1 LKILG
6 IYDVKHLSSLEN
18 FTSVVHLE
26 MFRNTDMERISNPP
40 KLQKLV
46 IIKCPK
52 LKVLEGIPALQR
64 LNLLDDDMEKV
75 PRYLRDIKPRHL
87 LLDCSLRLLTS
98 IAEGKSGPEWNKFSH
113 IQQVK
118 AYADDAGVSRKWC
131 MLYTRDPFHLET
143 NISHSAIARGKLTR
157 QLLHLIY
164 CICKYS
170 VMFALIS
177 CFPPVR
183 LNLSSTARNERRW
196 LAYMTT
202 STIED
207 ERLVGRRASTDKHQP
222 LCLRFR

>member
-1 LKILG
+1 
-6 IYDVKHLSSLEN
+6 
-18 FTSVVHLE
+18 
-26 MFRNTDMERISNPP
+26 MET
-40 KLQKLV
+40 
-46 IIKCPK
+46 
-52 LKVLEGIPALQR
+52 
-64 LNLLDDDMEKV
+64 V
-75 PRYLRDIKPRHL
+75 PRYLQDLRIRHL
-87 LLDCSLRLLTS
+87 LLNCSLSLLTS
-98 IAEGKSGPEWNKFSH
+98 LAAGKTSPEWDKFSH

-143 NISHSAIARGKLTR
+143 INSHSAIARGKLTR

-164 CICKYS
+164 FICKYS

-202 STIED
+202 CTIED